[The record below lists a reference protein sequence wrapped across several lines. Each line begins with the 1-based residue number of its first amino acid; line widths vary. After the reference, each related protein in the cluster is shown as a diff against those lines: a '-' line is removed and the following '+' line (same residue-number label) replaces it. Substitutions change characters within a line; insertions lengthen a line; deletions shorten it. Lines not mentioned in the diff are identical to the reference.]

1 MSPFSSTLGALLIA
15 VLLNT
20 YLYGVATVQ
29 YVSYYYQQ
37 FQDPKWIR
45 FTIGG
50 LFVTDT
56 FHSICIIYMAWVYA
70 VEDFGNVTGL
80 IQIIWPFPLSAIM
93 MTFTAFIVQ
102 LFLSYR
108 ILLLTKKYVIAIPLA
123 VLSLGCFVSGMFVGV
138 KVWLAETMLELS
150 TVNTVLTFWLTAET
164 AIDLSIAVI
173 LLFTLYQS
181 RSGLKGTDRVV
192 KHLMRTSLQTGLCTG
207 IFATLCMILFL
218 ARPGTQYYLM
228 FGLPISRVY
237 TCTLLD
243 TLLSR
248 DTLRG
253 MLEGSDTYVGSSL
266 FGASGGT
273 VSALQSAPRN
283 RDIETLQFNPSHMMP
298 GNTPMVAL
306 ELTPTTHSGGAMYNG
321 KGSRM

>member
-138 KVWLAETMLELS
+138 KVWLAET
-150 TVNTVLTFWLTAET
+150 
-164 AIDLSIAVI
+164 
-173 LLFTLYQS
+173 
-181 RSGLKGTDRVV
+181 
-192 KHLMRTSLQTGLCTG
+192 HLALH
-207 IFATLCMILFL
+207 A
-218 ARPGTQYYLM
+218 
-228 FGLPISRVY
+228 LPIK
-237 TCTLLD
+237 
-243 TLLSR
+243 
-248 DTLRG
+248 
-253 MLEGSDTYVGSSL
+253 VG
-266 FGASGGT
+266 F
-273 VSALQSAPRN
+273 
-283 RDIETLQFNPSHMMP
+283 
-298 GNTPMVAL
+298 
-306 ELTPTTHSGGAMYNG
+306 
-321 KGSRM
+321 KGH